1 MKDVDWPL
9 WPTAT
14 VPLANAGLVVGE
26 RYELRSQ
33 IGIGAMGA
41 VWLAQDR
48 RLGRSVALKQVVL
61 EPGLD
66 AREATEARQRI
77 LREGRIA
84 ARLQHPHAVCIYDVT
99 MHENEPWLVMEYV
112 PSRSLA
118 SVLTEEGLL
127 TDREAAQIGMQLAE
141 ALEAAHEAGIV
152 HRDVKPGNVLVRH
165 DGTAKLVDFGIARA
179 AGDVTVTQTGVLT
192 GTPDYFAPEIARG
205 AKPSAEADIFALG
218 ATLYICVEGVPPFG
232 TGRNALTQLQIIAD
246 GKVRPPERA
255 GRLTSVLLQ
264 LLADP
269 PGQRPD
275 ARRAAALLRAVADG
289 APSTP
294 APRHEPTPI
303 RTAAAPDRP
312 APETVNPGSEPRT
325 TKIPPPRSAPDQWS
339 PDGSALPGARLPGT
353 RLPGAR
359 TVGGQALFNGRSL
372 PSGRALPPTPRELA
386 SVHIPTGR
394 AAHRMR
400 SAERRRQIG
409 LIALVGAAAV
419 AILTAAVLFRFGGGS
434 DTDIVPPVP
443 RAGVTTAA
451 DPARSATEGQ
461 LTSTVRD
468 YFALLPQET
477 GEAWSKLTARAQS
490 RIGGQSAFTGQWG
503 NITTLRVVSTDSS
516 AADQTVRAQVRTET
530 SDGVVRTSTQRLAI
544 APGPNGQWL
553 IDRIDD

>member
-1 MKDVDWPL
+1 MKDVDWPM

-14 VPLANAGLVVGE
+14 VPLANAGLVVGD

-33 IGIGAMGA
+33 IGLGAMGA

-84 ARLQHPHAVCIYDVT
+84 ARLQHPNAVCIYDVT

-165 DGTAKLVDFGIARA
+165 DGRAKLVDFGIARA

-246 GKVRPPERA
+246 GKVRPPEQA

-264 LLADP
+264 LLASEP
-269 PGQRPD
+269 EQRPD
-275 ARRAAALLRAVADG
+275 ARRAAALLRAVAEG

-294 APRHEPTPI
+294 APRPEQTPI
-303 RTAAAPDRP
+303 RNAAKPDRP

-325 TKIPPPRSAPDQWS
+325 TKIPPPRAAPDQWD
-339 PDGSALPGARLPGT
+339 PDAPGARLPGM
-353 RLPGAR
+353 RLPGMRSA
-359 TVGGQALFNGRSL
+359 GGPTPFNPRSL
-372 PSGRALPPTPRELA
+372 PNGRALPPTPRELA

-394 AAHRMR
+394 AAHRAR

-409 LIALVGAAAV
+409 LIAVVGAVAVGLLAAAV
-419 AILTAAVLFRFGGGS
+419 WFRFGGGS
-434 DTDIVPPVP
+434 DPDTVPPVP
-443 RAGVTTAA
+443 KAGVTTTA
-451 DPARSATEGQ
+451 DATRDATESQ

-477 GEAWSKLTARAQS
+477 GEAWNKLTPRAQA
-490 RIGGQSAFTGQWG
+490 RIGGQSAYTGQWG

-530 SDGVVRTSTQRLAI
+530 SDGVVRTSTQRLAVTH
-544 APGPNGQWL
+544 GPNGQWL